1 MWKHKRVVECVLME
15 AYKLENIKHP
25 QVHVLKS
32 IIKNPQMDVEVDLGL
47 QGVARQRLESPG
59 IYWTTK

>member
-1 MWKHKRVVECVLME
+1 MWKHKRVVAYVLME
-15 AYKLENIKHP
+15 AYKLENIKLP

-47 QGVARQRLESPG
+47 QGVAEA
-59 IYWTTK
+59 

>member
-1 MWKHKRVVECVLME
+1 MRKHKHVAACVFFLFLTE
-15 AYKLENIKHP
+15 AYKLENIKYP

-47 QGVARQRLESPG
+47 PGVAG
-59 IYWTTK
+59 